1 MAIRCKD
8 LGTNLSAEIPGFCP
22 TASAPTGTITDACG
36 QATAFCPTASA
47 PFDHATT
54 IDLQPLRAQMRQA
67 LGR

>member
-1 MAIRCKD
+1 MSIRCRD

-22 TASAPTGTITDACG
+22 TASAPTTITDACG
-36 QATAFCPTASA
+36 QATTRPTASA
-47 PFDHATT
+47 PFHHATT